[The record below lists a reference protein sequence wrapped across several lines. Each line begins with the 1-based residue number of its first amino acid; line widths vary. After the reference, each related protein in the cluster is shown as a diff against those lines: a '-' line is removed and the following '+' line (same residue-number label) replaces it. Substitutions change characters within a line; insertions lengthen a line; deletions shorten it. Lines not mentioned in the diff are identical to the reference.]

1 MQTPIDP
8 QVASLAKTVQGK
20 MTEVSSGESSRRWT
34 LVLEIG
40 GTKAG
45 GEWCLVEEVI
55 RRQVE
60 P

>member
-55 RRQVE
+55 RR
-60 P
+60 